1 MRGGLMQE
9 WNSWLNGGNIKVV
22 VKEINELIEEIR
34 EVVTNGSLLQEK
46 DASKIAIDFTLSLG
60 QIEGLRMAIDTI
72 KDIKS
77 IVESEEDNGN

>member
-1 MRGGLMQE
+1 MQE